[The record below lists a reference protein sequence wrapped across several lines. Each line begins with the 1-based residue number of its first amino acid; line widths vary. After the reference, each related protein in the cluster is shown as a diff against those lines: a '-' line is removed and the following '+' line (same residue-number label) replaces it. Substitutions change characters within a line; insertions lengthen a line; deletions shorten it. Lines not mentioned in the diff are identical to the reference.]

1 LNQRIEAC
9 NNDTGKK
16 AIDRRIDLST
26 YNSSDGT
33 YTGPSEI
40 LATPVFCEDKVYVL
54 TGRDPLHGLGKG
66 ALSCIDATKTGNV
79 SNSGLVWR
87 FEVIGR
93 SMSSVAVDAGLVYAA
108 DLAGRVYCL
117 DALSGALQWQHETED
132 EIWGNPLIAD
142 GKLYISARRS
152 FWVFTAGKEMQ
163 LLFTSR
169 GGSECGP
176 IAANGVVYAFIRG
189 KLYAIA
195 EGT

>member
-1 LNQRIEAC
+1 
-9 NNDTGKK
+9 
-16 AIDRRIDLST
+16 
-26 YNSSDGT
+26 
-33 YTGPSEI
+33 
-40 LATPVFCEDKVYVL
+40 
-54 TGRDPLHGLGKG
+54 
-66 ALSCIDATKTGNV
+66 
-79 SNSGLVWR
+79 
-87 FEVIGR
+87 
-93 SMSSVAVDAGLVYAA
+93 VDAGLVYAA